1 MPNGG
6 PSLSTQMNGRCS
18 PLQKLT
24 LSFCNIG
31 AGGAGS
37 LAQAI
42 TPTEPPS
49 GKSALQP
56 KLTYLDLQVSLFVWQ
71 PAQAL
76 LDHCVL
82 LCL

>member
-1 MPNGG
+1 MPHGG
-6 PSLSTQMNGRCS
+6 PTFSTQMNGRCS

-42 TPTEPPS
+42 TPTELPS
-49 GKSALQP
+49 GKPALQP
-56 KLTYLDLQVSLFVWQ
+56 KLTYLDVQVSPSVWQ
-71 PAQAL
+71 PA
-76 LDHCVL
+76 
-82 LCL
+82 